1 MWRYTEYKKDA
12 CLFQPATFEKNVE
25 VKTLKMPRRK
35 NKKKGPTDKGD
46 VSCPSSKPLDNYERG
61 DVVIFRWAAGKSRW
75 PGVVIAVAE
84 EEIAVRFAHTEK
96 YT

>member
-1 MWRYTEYKKDA
+1 
-12 CLFQPATFEKNVE
+12 
-25 VKTLKMPRRK
+25 MPRRK
-35 NKKKGPTDKGD
+35 KEQKGHTDKGY
-46 VSCPSSKPLDNYERG
+46 VSCPSSKPLENYERG
-61 DVVIFRWAAGKSRW
+61 DVVIFRWAAEKSKW